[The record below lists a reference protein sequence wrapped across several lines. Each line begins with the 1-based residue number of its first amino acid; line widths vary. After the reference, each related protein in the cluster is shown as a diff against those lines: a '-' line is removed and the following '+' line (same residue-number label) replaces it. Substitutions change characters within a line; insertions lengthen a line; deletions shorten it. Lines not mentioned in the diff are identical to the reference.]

1 MPVNGLQFTHHCKLF
16 PILVL
21 LQLIANILCNL
32 RRILPRRID
41 IIASAPEF
49 AIAVLKFQFGEL
61 FVKHQTTLSLQEA
74 HEARNTHLGKNLQK
88 HVDMI
93 RADFRLQ
100 NIEVLPFAKGSEDFP
115 DFSLLFSE
123 KDLPTELGSK
133 DNMIFT
139 VPARMSQCVEISII
153 FHSSLLV
160 VL

>member
-41 IIASAPEF
+41 IIASAPEL

-61 FVKHQTTLSLQEA
+61 FVKHQTTLFLQEA
-74 HEARNTHLGKNLQK
+74 HEARDTHLERNLQK
-88 HVDMI
+88 HMDMS

-100 NIEVLPFAKGSEDFP
+100 NIDVLPFAKGLEDFP
-115 DFSLLFSE
+115 DFSLFFLRKRPSYGTWE
-123 KDLPTELGSK
+123 QRQYD
-133 DNMIFT
+133 IY
-139 VPARMSQCVEISII
+139 
-153 FHSSLLV
+153 SSSSYEPMC
-160 VL
+160 